1 MKKIFSAI
9 FFLFVFFLPFPGF
22 CQNSSQVVVEG
33 DPPITMEAVKSHI
46 RLMEF
51 VLSTRLT
58 TNQKNLF
65 LGYVKEECK
74 GMDKQSR
81 SEFLQG
87 MELFQSLSTMP
98 SDQVTS
104 VREVLRADFEQSADE
119 VEEDPAAKLFFKVV
133 GNLQKKISETQAGS
147 ISTQAFEALV
157 EYMEF
162 SCSLSGKPKTFSEE
176 EREKIRKVLVS
187 SFEKLTETAQA
198 EMSTFERKWHVI
210 KAAWASD
217 SSPKKDAWTKL
228 LVKPFSETSRTF
240 TIDEKLINQ
249 VVQPSL
255 WEEIAS
261 SARVFG
267 ETESDW
273 VASKTVDVW

>member
-119 VEEDPAAKLFFKVV
+119 VEEDPARYLLDVV
-133 GNLQKKISETQAGS
+133 GRGR
-147 ISTQAFEALV
+147 
-157 EYMEF
+157 
-162 SCSLSGKPKTFSEE
+162 SCLLHQEKSGGQG
-176 EREKIRKVLVS
+176 R
-187 SFEKLTETAQA
+187 
-198 EMSTFERKWHVI
+198 
-210 KAAWASD
+210 
-217 SSPKKDAWTKL
+217 
-228 LVKPFSETSRTF
+228 
-240 TIDEKLINQ
+240 
-249 VVQPSL
+249 QPSGQRPQSPL
-255 WEEIAS
+255 
-261 SARVFG
+261 ARR
-267 ETESDW
+267 
-273 VASKTVDVW
+273 